1 MGCGS
6 SKSNARAAGLDDVDV
21 TVTEGPRFY
30 SDTIPRPASFDHAI
44 FERSVA
50 SAHRGEAPSAAARDS
65 AVECWAGVPQPWHW
79 ACRPGMPPVEDA
91 DVIAREE
98 AAKKAAESDDAG
110 SVSSGAHGERLR
122 GFGVR
127 VAWLLAFTFA
137 HNCWDLPTW
146 RVQRDI
152 IKPATAARGRRR
164 YAELDEV
171 APHTG
176 PATVFMSHCWGA
188 AWGGLVMAACA
199 GARCD
204 RVVWIDLF
212 AVRARAPRE
221 SRGGEK
227 ARRRR
232 RVDPRALS
240 RPLSRARR
248 CANGRATAPT
258 STSAA

>member
-6 SKSNARAAGLDDVDV
+6 SKSNARAADPADVDV
-21 TVTEGPRFY
+21 TVAEDPDPADADVNHMVAGAARFY
-30 SDTIPRPASFDHAI
+30 SSTITRFAHGFDFTAS
-44 FERSVA
+44 V
-50 SAHRGEAPSAAARDS
+50 SAMHRGEAPSAAARDS

-110 SVSSGAHGERLR
+110 SVSSGEHGERLR

-127 VAWLLAFTFA
+127 IAWLLAFTFA
-137 HNCWDLPTW
+137 HDCWDWETW

-199 GARCD
+199 GARHD

-221 SRGGEK
+221 SRGGK
-227 ARRRR
+227 RRGAGG
-232 RVDPRALS
+232 V
-240 RPLSRARR
+240 
-248 CANGRATAPT
+248 
-258 STSAA
+258 

>member
-1 MGCGS
+1 M
-6 SKSNARAAGLDDVDV
+6 
-21 TVTEGPRFY
+21 
-30 SDTIPRPASFDHAI
+30 
-44 FERSVA
+44 
-50 SAHRGEAPSAAARDS
+50 HRGEAPSAHARAS
-65 AVECWAGVPQPWHW
+65 YLECWAGNPQPWRW
-79 ACRPGMPPVEDA
+79 GCREGMPPVEDA

-98 AAKKAAESDDAG
+98 AAKMKAESDDAG
-110 SVSSGAHGERLR
+110 SLGAGTHGELLR

-127 VAWLLAFTFA
+127 VEWLLGFTEA
-137 HNCWDLPTW
+137 HDCWDLPTW

-152 IKPATAARGRRR
+152 IKPATEARGRCR

-212 AVRARAPRE
+212 AVRARATRE
-221 SRGGEK
+221 SREGGK
-227 ARRRR
+227 GA
-232 RVDPRALS
+232 
-240 RPLSRARR
+240 
-248 CANGRATAPT
+248 AP
-258 STSAA
+258 AAC

>member
-1 MGCGS
+1 MITALFS
-6 SKSNARAAGLDDVDV
+6 DADAA
-21 TVTEGPRFY
+21 FY

-44 FERSVA
+44 FAPSVA

-65 AVECWAGVPQPWHW
+65 YTMYWSTDPHPWRYD
-79 ACRPGMPPVEDA
+79 CLKGNPPVEDA

-127 VAWLLAFTFA
+127 VDWLLAFTVA
-137 HNCWDLPTW
+137 HDCWDWPTW

-152 IKPATAARGRRR
+152 IKPATAARGRCR

-212 AVRARAPRE
+212 AVRARATRE
-221 SRGGEK
+221 SRGGE
-227 ARRRR
+227 RRGAGG
-232 RVDPRALS
+232 V
-240 RPLSRARR
+240 
-248 CANGRATAPT
+248 
-258 STSAA
+258 

>member
-1 MGCGS
+1 MDE
-6 SKSNARAAGLDDVDV
+6 NDAQAAEVVHVDV
-21 TVTEGPRFY
+21 AVAEGPRFY
-30 SDTIPRPASFDHAI
+30 SDTIPRPESFDPAI

-50 SAHRGEAPSAAARDS
+50 SAHRGEAPSEAARDS
-65 AVECWAGVPQPWHW
+65 YTMYWEGNPHPWRH
-79 ACRPGMPPVEDA
+79 ACRDGMPPVEDA

-98 AAKKAAESDDAG
+98 AAKAAAESDDAS

-137 HNCWDLPTW
+137 HNCWDWPTW

-199 GARCD
+199 GARHD
-204 RVVWIDLF
+204 RVVWIDVF

-221 SRGGEK
+221 LREGGGR
-227 ARRRR
+227 AAPAAC
-232 RVDPRALS
+232 DPHILLPPS
-240 RPLSRARR
+240 ARR